1 MDSPTNSGR
10 MLQVLGFSILLFLC
24 ASGGLPFSHAQS
36 FHQHE
41 IHCSR
46 ERSRTAWKIID
57 EYLLPFVEQERH
69 NLPEVC
75 KLHPNN
81 DMFREQESKKDYV
94 ATHQWQCGYCKKSF
108 RLEKFLDQHFDNRHL
123 DHLNYSR
130 ERCLADNCGA
140 LHCDYYDALIQSKHK
155 TRKCNALASDKNL
168 HLCQSLARSCFP
180 PQESATSRR
189 LNDFFLRQFCD
200 AHVCKKGL
208 MPFSRGNGRYGDK
221 ALYIALSVFVCA
233 LLLLFYLGVYAHRSD
248 LSKGRINV
256 MKRIPKTKK
265 HQK

>member
-57 EYLLPFVEQERH
+57 E
-69 NLPEVC
+69 
-75 KLHPNN
+75 
-81 DMFREQESKKDYV
+81 
-94 ATHQWQCGYCKKSF
+94 
-108 RLEKFLDQHFDNRHL
+108 
-123 DHLNYSR
+123 SR